1 MKPRRF
7 TRFWIFFIALATGL
21 AAGNGLWGW
30 GGRPHSVITRA
41 ALEALP
47 SWEREIWK
55 DLLPK
60 IIEEY
65 CLIPDFYLS
74 RPDLAGYAILDDYQ
88 VKFTEYDYRI
98 QQEFFIRNGHYHLPC
113 DQKMNFRIYEFF
125 LERIVSSLKAK
136 KIEDAAKFAGV
147 LLHVIEDFSAPSHS
161 VTGDNQFYLFM
172 QFLPP
177 PEKFKYARLH
187 GPIESGNI
195 SAKIP
200 DYRPKLLGAS
210 PSEAAFHLHRL
221 MNQNIIQARGKVI
234 PIIQA
239 IYREDAPAADA
250 ENSVM
255 AARAAQVAA
264 DVLDSAFQIAYGRS
278 DASELAALR
287 EFDIS
292 GLIPMEATDL
302 AWRQPQSCRPVGYPT
317 SNIILNRER
326 QPLPLKLFTDRSG
339 QRIETTF
346 ATGIA
351 AGTRQSLTGEP
362 CILSYIV
369 PENVYDRFEAV
380 AGLQSGMAVDGAV
393 VFQVKGNDK
402 VLFESAPFRRADP
415 AVTIRV
421 PLKGV
426 KEIKLIAFPDT
437 KDSADNYVVWGEPRF
452 VKDVSIRK

>member
-1 MKPRRF
+1 MNTSKTVRF
-7 TRFWIFFIALATGL
+7 RCLVLALVLGL

-30 GGRPHSVITRA
+30 GGRPHAVITRA

-47 SWEREIWK
+47 GWEKEIWAEVI
-55 DLLPK
+55 PK

-65 CLIPDFYLS
+65 CRIPDFYLS
-74 RPDLAGYAILDDYQ
+74 RPDLAGYMILDDYQ

-98 QQEFFIRNGHYHLPC
+98 QQEFYIRNGHYHLPC

-125 LERIVSSLKAK
+125 LDRIVASLRAK

-147 LLHVIEDFSAPSHS
+147 LLHVIEDFSAPSHV

-187 GPIESGNI
+187 SPIESGNV
-195 SAKIP
+195 SARIP
-200 DYRPKLLGAS
+200 DYRPKLLGTS

-239 IYREDAPAADA
+239 IYREDAAAADA

-264 DVLDSAFQIAYGRS
+264 DMLDTAFQIAYGRS
-278 DASELAALR
+278 DAAELAALR

-292 GLIPMEATDL
+292 ELIAMEATDL
-302 AWRQPQSCRPVGYPT
+302 AWRQPQSCRPTGYPT
-317 SNIILNRER
+317 SNMILSKDR
-326 QPLPLKLFTDRSG
+326 QPLPLKLWTERSG
-339 QRIETTF
+339 KRAEKTF
-346 ATGIA
+346 PTGIA
-351 AGTRQSLTGEP
+351 AGTRISLTGEP
-362 CILSYIV
+362 CVLSYLV
-369 PENVYDRFEAV
+369 PENVYERFEV
-380 AGLQSGMAVDGAV
+380 TAGLHSTMAVDGAA
-393 VFQVKGNDK
+393 VFQVRGNGK
-402 VLFESAPFRRADP
+402 VLFESVPRTKNDP
-415 AVTIRV
+415 AVDIRV
-421 PLKGV
+421 PLKGI
-426 KEIKLIAFPDT
+426 KEIQIVAFPDT
-437 KDSADNYVVWGEPRF
+437 KDTADNYVVWGEPKL
-452 VKDVSIRK
+452 VKKGS

>member
-1 MKPRRF
+1 MKKSGIVRLRF
-7 TRFWIFFIALATGL
+7 LALMMTLGL

-30 GGRPHSVITRA
+30 GGKPHAVITRA

-47 SWEREIWK
+47 QWERDIWK

-60 IIEEY
+60 IIQEY
-65 CLIPDFYLS
+65 CLIPDYYLS

-125 LERIVSSLKAK
+125 LERIVSALKAK

-177 PEKFKYARLH
+177 PEKFQYARLH
-187 GPIESGNI
+187 GPIESGNV

-239 IYREDAPAADA
+239 IYREDAPSADA

-264 DVLDSAFQIAYGRS
+264 DALDSAFQIAYDQS
-278 DASELAALR
+278 DAAELAGLR

-292 GLIPMEATDL
+292 GLIALEATDL
-302 AWRQPQSCRPVGYPT
+302 AWRQPQSFRPTGYPS

-326 QPLPLKLFTDRSG
+326 QPLPLKLMTDQSG
-339 QRIETTF
+339 KRIEKTF

-351 AGTRQSLTGEP
+351 AGTRKSLTGEP
-362 CILSYIV
+362 CVLTYIV
-369 PENVYDRFEAV
+369 PENVYDRFEV
-380 AGLQSGMAVDGAV
+380 TAGLHPGLAVDGAV
-393 VFQVKGNDK
+393 VFQVKGNEK
-402 VLFESAPFRRADP
+402 ALFESGPRTRKDP
-415 AVTIRV
+415 AIDIRV
-421 PLKGV
+421 PLKGI
-426 KEIKLIAFPDT
+426 KEIQIIAFPDT
-437 KDSADNYVVWGEPRF
+437 KDTADNYVVWGEPRF
-452 VKDVSIRK
+452 VKKAS

>member
-1 MKPRRF
+1 MNMKKSKPGRLP
-7 TRFWIFFIALATGL
+7 WLALIMVLGL
-21 AAGNGLWGW
+21 AAGNNLWAW
-30 GGRPHSVITRA
+30 GGKPHAVITRA
-41 ALEALP
+41 ALEVLP
-47 SWEREIWK
+47 GWEKEIWK

-65 CLIPDFYLS
+65 CLIPDKYLS

-98 QQEFFIRNGHYHLPC
+98 QQEFYIRNGHYHLPC

-136 KIEDAAKFAGV
+136 RIEDAAKFAGV

-177 PEKFKYARLH
+177 PEKFQYARLH
-187 GPIESGNI
+187 GPIESGNVT
-195 SAKIP
+195 AKIP
-200 DYRPKLLGAS
+200 DYRPKLLGES

-264 DVLDSAFQIAYGRS
+264 DMLPDRLRPERRRRDHRAPGIRYLRTHRPGG
-278 DASELAALR
+278 DGPGLAAAAVLPADGLPLDKRDPGQAKAAAAFEDDHGPIGKTDR
-287 EFDIS
+287 EDVRH
-292 GLIPMEATDL
+292 GDRRGNAEKPHGGAV
-302 AWRQPQSCRPVGYPT
+302 RPQLYRA
-317 SNIILNRER
+317 RER
-326 QPLPLKLFTDRSG
+326 L
-339 QRIETTF
+339 
-346 ATGIA
+346 
-351 AGTRQSLTGEP
+351 
-362 CILSYIV
+362 
-369 PENVYDRFEAV
+369 
-380 AGLQSGMAVDGAV
+380 
-393 VFQVKGNDK
+393 
-402 VLFESAPFRRADP
+402 
-415 AVTIRV
+415 
-421 PLKGV
+421 
-426 KEIKLIAFPDT
+426 
-437 KDSADNYVVWGEPRF
+437 
-452 VKDVSIRK
+452 